1 MDYFLFSSKRFN
13 NAPRCELSSAH
24 KQQATLEYV
33 FHVVLGDPPL
43 KRVVL
48 TYLVEK
54 IDTIKLCNVG
64 FVYVVYAKGPLV
76 H

>member
-1 MDYFLFSSKRFN
+1 MDHFLFSSTRCN

-24 KQQATLEYV
+24 KHQATFIYV

-48 TYLVEK
+48 TYLVK
-54 IDTIKLCNVG
+54 KLI
-64 FVYVVYAKGPLV
+64 L
-76 H
+76 